1 MKTKR
6 LANDSIRL
14 KTSSGEH
21 ALEGLVHTL
30 RFTRGYDCSTK
41 PSDYSVFFYR
51 VIFVFIRNPKFIL
64 QISPLKCLLR

>member
-21 ALEGLVHTL
+21 ALEGVVHTL
-30 RFTRGYDCSTK
+30 RFTRGYDCSKK
-41 PSDYSVFFYR
+41 PPDYSVVFYR
-51 VIFVFIRNPKFIL
+51 IIFAFIGNPNFIL